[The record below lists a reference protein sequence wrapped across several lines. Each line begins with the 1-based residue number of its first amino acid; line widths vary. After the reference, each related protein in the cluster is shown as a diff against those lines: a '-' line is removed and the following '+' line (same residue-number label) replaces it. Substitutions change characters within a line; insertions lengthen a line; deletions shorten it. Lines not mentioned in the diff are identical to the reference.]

1 MNRCLVLDFFIID
14 MELSKYETLSR
25 VRGNRVL
32 ELEDVVVKLNQAVS
46 ASEQENSKLRNEVKE
61 SLALIENLIAENRQ
75 LKIENKTV
83 IDLRRQIE
91 HERDISNRLER
102 EILQKKKPIFFAPV
116 EAPLKK
122 IVHVSVQTDFTH
134 VKVSDSPI
142 WSLRE

>member
-1 MNRCLVLDFFIID
+1 MNRCLVLDFLIID

-122 IVHVSVQTDFTH
+122 IVHVSVQTDFPH